1 MQTQQLIALC
11 LVLGVVVMLCWP
23 AQKRKK
29 NVNRYVPKDWIK
41 SERYKVEVEEI
52 QNN

>member
-1 MQTQQLIALC
+1 MQTQQIIALGLILFVIIMC
-11 LVLGVVVMLCWP
+11 LP
-23 AQKRKK
+23 AQRRKK